1 MTDGVKTFGYDSAGR
16 SSTIR
21 QGSNTV
27 NNSYDGLGQRITKIV
42 GGVTTVFVYDEAGHM
57 IGEYDQ
63 NNVLQREYIW
73 LQDRII
79 GMFSK
84 DIPNTLLRVHTDHL
98 ATPRAV
104 TQGDG
109 VTKKVLWRFEGDAF
123 GDVSPTHPTST
134 AFTLPVRMAG
144 QYFDS
149 EVGISYNYFRDYDP
163 SVGRYVQS
171 DPIGLQGGMN
181 TYGYVGA
188 NALGAVDPL
197 GLMSVVPKVIKL
209 GVDLCKANPKSC
221 GIIPPAAGGANRAH
235 ERIKQIKCQE
245 ECMKKHQCEVDD
257 GDTRGLNKC
266 NAGCV
271 LPSVMDGKA

>member
-1 MTDGVKTFGYDSAGR
+1 MY
-16 SSTIR
+16 
-21 QGSNTV
+21 
-27 NNSYDGLGQRITKIV
+27 
-42 GGVTTVFVYDEAGHM
+42 
-57 IGEYDQ
+57 
-63 NNVLQREYIW
+63 
-73 LQDRII
+73 
-79 GMFSK
+79 SK

-104 TQGDG
+104 TRGDG
-109 VTKKVLWRFEGDAF
+109 VTKQVLWRFEGDAF
-123 GDVSPTHPTST
+123 GDVSPTYPTAT

-221 GIIPPAAGGANRAH
+221 GSIPPAATGASLDALFKR
-235 ERIKQIKCQE
+235 QVKCEE
-245 ECMKKHQCEVDD
+245 ECDKKHKCETDS

-266 NAGCV
+266 KAGCGLV
-271 LPSVMDGKA
+271 TILDSKL